1 MPSFWS
7 VRAKRECATTRM
19 RDPRTT
25 PSAPFTSDVRRGLL
39 RARTMNPLA
48 NSTSTLLVHSVQLPG
63 RRTDELQNRLCL
75 LNLVREALENTNG
88 RRRRNE
94 ESNSLAGEFEVTRDL
109 LVTRGNS
116 ALQRASG

>member
-1 MPSFWS
+1 MH
-7 VRAKRECATTRM
+7 
-19 RDPRTT
+19 
-25 PSAPFTSDVRRGLL
+25 GL
-39 RARTMNPLA
+39 MNPLA

-94 ESNSLAGEFEVTRDL
+94 ESNYLAGEFEVTRDL
-109 LVTRGNS
+109 LVSRGHS